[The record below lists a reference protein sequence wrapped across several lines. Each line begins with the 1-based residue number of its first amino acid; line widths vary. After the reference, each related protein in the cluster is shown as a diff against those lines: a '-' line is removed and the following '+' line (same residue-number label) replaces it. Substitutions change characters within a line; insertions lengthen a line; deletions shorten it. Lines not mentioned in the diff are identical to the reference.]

1 MSEINSYGAS
11 PISSVQCELTGC
23 GEDIAPRSF
32 EYPVPVSRR
41 FMSKKLFTFVKNSL
55 KKIGS
60 DDPLWLKQELEPE
73 FKTVEMGAVGPEI
86 VLLHGLFGALS
97 NWDTVQPLMAEY
109 SQPIALSLPLLSGHR
124 SEVKVKS
131 LALYT
136 EYFVRSRGFAPVTLC
151 GNSLGGHVALRL
163 CLAAPELVDCLILT
177 ATSGL
182 YEHSVDALP
191 VRPGYDFVKE
201 HMTKV
206 FFNQQFVT
214 EEAIG
219 EIVKILEDRGRVLNL
234 IHAARSAKKDN
245 LKDLLGQIKVPTLLL
260 WGEDDVVTSMDV
272 AEMFHKLIPNSQ
284 LVSIKNCGHAPM
296 IEYPEWFSEEVN
308 KFLAKHS
315 RHRASLVK

>member
-1 MSEINSYGAS
+1 MSVVGPSMAKGIFSF
-11 PISSVQCELTGC
+11 VQQ
-23 GEDIAPRSF
+23 
-32 EYPVPVSRR
+32 
-41 FMSKKLFTFVKNSL
+41 SL

-60 DDPLWLKQELEPE
+60 DDPQWLKQEREPQ
-73 FKTVEMGAVGPEI
+73 FKTVEMGSSGPEM

-97 NWDTVQPLMAEY
+97 NWDSVQPLMAQY
-109 SQPIALSLPLLSGHR
+109 SRPIALSLPLLSGHR

-136 EYFVRSRGFAPVTLC
+136 EYFVRQRQFAPVALC

-182 YEHSVDALP
+182 YEHSVDSLP
-191 VRPGYDFVKE
+191 VRPGYSFVSE
-201 HMTKV
+201 HMQKV
-206 FFNQQFVT
+206 FYNQKFVT

-219 EIVKILEDRGRVLNL
+219 EIVKILEDKSHVLNL

-245 LKDLLGQIKVPTLLL
+245 LKDVLGQIKVPTLLL
-260 WGEDDVVTSMDV
+260 WGENDNVTTMEV

-284 LVSIKNCGHAPM
+284 LISIKNCGHAPM
-296 IEYPEWFSEEVN
+296 IEHPEWFSEEVR

-315 RHRASLVK
+315 RHALATN

>member
-1 MSEINSYGAS
+1 MAKGIFKFLQQSIKS
-11 PISSVQCELTGC
+11 
-23 GEDIAPRSF
+23 
-32 EYPVPVSRR
+32 
-41 FMSKKLFTFVKNSL
+41 
-55 KKIGS
+55 IGS
-60 DDPLWLKQELEPE
+60 DDPQWIKQEREPQ
-73 FKTVEMGAVGPEI
+73 FRTVELGQGGPEM

-97 NWDTVQPLMAEY
+97 NWDTVQPLMAQY
-109 SQPIALSLPLLSGHR
+109 AKPIALSLPLLTGHR

-136 EYFVRSRGFAPVTLC
+136 EYFVRSREFAPVTLC

-191 VRPGYDFVKE
+191 VRPGYDFVNE
-201 HMTKV
+201 HMRKV
-206 FFNQQFVT
+206 FFNQEFVT

-219 EIVKILEDRGRVLNL
+219 EIVKILESKSNVLNL

-260 WGEDDVVTSMDV
+260 WGEDDLVTTMEV
-272 AEMFHKLIPNSQ
+272 AEMFHKLIPNSE
-284 LVSIKNCGHAPM
+284 LISIKNCGHAPM
-296 IEYPEWFSEEVN
+296 IEHPEWFSGEVK
-308 KFLAKHS
+308 KFLTKHS
-315 RHRASLVK
+315 RHALAS